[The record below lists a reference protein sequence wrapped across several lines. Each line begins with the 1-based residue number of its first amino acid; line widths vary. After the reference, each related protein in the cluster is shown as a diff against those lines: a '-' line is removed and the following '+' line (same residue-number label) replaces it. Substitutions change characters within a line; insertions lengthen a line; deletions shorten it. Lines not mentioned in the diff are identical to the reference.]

1 MLIPQWVNCVSQKS
15 YGSLTTLMITKYWI
29 RSQNLLNTDIKQVLI
44 KTCKRKTVNLSFMC
58 VCIFVQLF

>member
-44 KTCKRKTVNLSFMC
+44 KTCKWKTVNLSFMC